1 MLKRPLNLNKLRTAI
16 SKNIKIK
23 SAEASIFGDL
33 IVPEGAKC
41 AVIFSHGSG
50 SGRFSPRN
58 RLVAEYLNR
67 AGIATLLID
76 LLTKEEEEKDNLTAE
91 FRFNIGLLTER
102 LLNATYWLKGDPAT
116 KNFDIGYFGAST
128 GAASALKAAVK
139 AGENVHAVVSRGG
152 RPDLAGE
159 SLSIVRAPVLLVVG
173 GNDHQV
179 IKINEEA
186 LNKIKVK
193 KELVIVPGATHLFEE
208 SGALERVAELAK
220 GWFLRYLKC
229 GNED

>member
-1 MLKRPLNLNKLRTAI
+1 MPRTVI
-16 SKNIKIK
+16 SRNIKIE
-23 SAEASIFGDL
+23 SAGAGIFGDL
-33 IVPEGAKC
+33 SVPFGAQC

-76 LLTKEEEEKDNLTAE
+76 LLTKEEDEKDNLTGE
-91 FRFNIGLLTER
+91 FRFDIGLLTER
-102 LLNATYWLKGDPAT
+102 LLGATYWLKDNPST
-116 KNFDIGYFGAST
+116 KNFGIGYFGAST
-128 GAASALKAAVK
+128 GAASALKAAAK
-139 AGENVHAVVSRGG
+139 TGEIVQAVVSRGG

-159 SLSIVRAPVLLVVG
+159 SLSIVKAPVLLIVG

-186 LNKIKVK
+186 LSKIKAE
-193 KELVIVPGATHLFEE
+193 KELIIVPAATHLFEE
-208 SGALERVAELAK
+208 QGALEKVAELAK
-220 GWFLRYLKC
+220 DWFLKYLRGKEAH
-229 GNED
+229 G